1 MWTWY
6 FSIDAIQTWLDNYYD
21 LTPCNGVYIYVVP
34 YTQYS
39 LSICQCSL
47 CKNMRLRMIDMDIY
61 AEELNS
67 YYDEIEV
74 NLYWLF
80 FLTCLVAS
88 MNSGM

>member
-1 MWTWY
+1 MIWHH
-6 FSIDAIQTWLDNYYD
+6 SM
-21 LTPCNGVYIYVVP
+21 VYIYVVA
-34 YTQYS
+34 YDTHN
-39 LSICQCSL
+39 IHCQFVSVVCG
-47 CKNMRLRMIDMDIY
+47 KNMRLRMIDMDIY

-88 MNSGM
+88 MNSGMWI

>member
-1 MWTWY
+1 
-6 FSIDAIQTWLDNYYD
+6 
-21 LTPCNGVYIYVVP
+21 
-34 YTQYS
+34 
-39 LSICQCSL
+39 
-47 CKNMRLRMIDMDIY
+47 MRLRMIDMDIN